1 MTDTV
6 PGGLAESGT
15 GSCYVVF
22 IHPTASLVH
31 EFELPNIARTK
42 FAHHQV
48 EPQTDALFQA
58 ELAIQSF

>member
-1 MTDTV
+1 
-6 PGGLAESGT
+6 
-15 GSCYVVF
+15 VVF

-31 EFELPNIARTK
+31 EFELPNIARAE

>member
-15 GSCYVVF
+15 GPFYVVF
-22 IHPTASLVH
+22 IHPTDSLVH
-31 EFELPNIARTK
+31 EFELLNIARAE
-42 FAHHQV
+42 FAHHQM
-48 EPQTDALFQA
+48 EPQTDALLQG